1 MDVKQYTTIQEQL
14 KKLEYRNCFIEN
26 TARAT
31 EILESINYYRLT
43 AYFLPFKKSD
53 DTYIE
58 GTTLE
63 KVYQIYEFDRK
74 LRHLLFE
81 IIEEIEIM
89 LRRQLSNLHAERYG
103 ALGYQNSDNFSA
115 KHNHQLFLDHIQ
127 RNIENNKTQPCVKH
141 HFNKYNGNFP
151 IWVILELSTM
161 GELSYFFSDMHMK
174 DRKALSRN
182 LFHTVPKNINSWL
195 LCLTNLRNYCAHYN
209 RLYYTIFP
217 AQPAIPEDFPH
228 TLKKRIFDY
237 ILVLKFLYPN
247 KAKWNLFVARLQA
260 LLEEYREVIQFSH
273 IWISGKLEKSNLP

>member
-14 KKLEYRNCFIEN
+14 EKLKYRNCFIEN

-89 LRRQLSNLHAERYG
+89 LRR
-103 ALGYQNSDNFSA
+103 
-115 KHNHQLFLDHIQ
+115 
-127 RNIENNKTQPCVKH
+127 
-141 HFNKYNGNFP
+141 
-151 IWVILELSTM
+151 
-161 GELSYFFSDMHMK
+161 
-174 DRKALSRN
+174 
-182 LFHTVPKNINSWL
+182 
-195 LCLTNLRNYCAHYN
+195 
-209 RLYYTIFP
+209 
-217 AQPAIPEDFPH
+217 
-228 TLKKRIFDY
+228 
-237 ILVLKFLYPN
+237 
-247 KAKWNLFVARLQA
+247 
-260 LLEEYREVIQFSH
+260 
-273 IWISGKLEKSNLP
+273 